1 MHDPLAACPKGL
13 EIFQNAPKFGAL
25 SFIADA
31 FHV

>member
-1 MHDPLAACPKGL
+1 MQARLAQSQTGL

-25 SFIADA
+25 SFFADA

>member
-1 MHDPLAACPKGL
+1 MQAHLAHGQMGL